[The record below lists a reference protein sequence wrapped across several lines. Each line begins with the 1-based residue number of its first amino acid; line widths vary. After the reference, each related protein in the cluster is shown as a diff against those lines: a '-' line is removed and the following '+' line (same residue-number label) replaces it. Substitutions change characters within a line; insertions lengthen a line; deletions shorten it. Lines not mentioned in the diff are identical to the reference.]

1 MLVTRDGYRKQH
13 DAFLAVF
20 PMDLL
25 TPRTRGLVS
34 RSWDTATMRSGDDS
48 SLLAL
53 HLQVPVDE
61 VAVTLPGP
69 WRKATPWREGLT
81 GAVFTRSAGRLV
93 AIRTVSVPTGS
104 LDFGLDAALD
114 SGAWPEDL
122 EPGLSWVEV
131 GPAVTVKSG
140 SDAIDWSVGQPMV
153 RIDFDFDS
161 RRFLL
166 AIRAAVERTALAA
179 DRRED

>member
-1 MLVTRDGYRKQH
+1 MRPRD
-13 DAFLAVF
+13 
-20 PMDLL
+20 
-25 TPRTRGLVS
+25 
-34 RSWDTATMRSGDDS
+34 DT

-81 GAVFTRSAGRLV
+81 GAVFTRSPGRPV

-104 LDFGLDAALD
+104 LDFDLDAALD
-114 SGAWPEDL
+114 AGAWPEEL
-122 EPGLSWVEV
+122 EPGLRWVEV
-131 GPAVTVKSG
+131 GPAVAVNSG
-140 SDAIDWSVGQPMV
+140 GDAIDWDVGQPMV

-161 RRFLL
+161 RRFVR
-166 AIRAAVERTALAA
+166 AIRAAVERTALAG